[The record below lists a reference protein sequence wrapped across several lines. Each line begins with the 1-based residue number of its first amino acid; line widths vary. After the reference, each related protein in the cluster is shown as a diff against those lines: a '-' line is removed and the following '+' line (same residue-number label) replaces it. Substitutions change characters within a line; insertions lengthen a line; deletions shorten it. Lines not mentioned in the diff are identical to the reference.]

1 MSRKLS
7 INEDILP
14 QKIPLI
20 YSARIRR
27 KIKDV
32 MDANQNN
39 REGLSK
45 WKEYVDGITDYVS
58 NRSIAFDYRNAYPHF
73 QNGATFINDFGY
85 NVGFNFIEDSTT
97 GQLMIFVFMVN
108 LNLEEFG
115 LKEPQNEQNNNME
128 KLIHMER
135 KHQINEARLKRI
147 VSESISRHIGKP
159 MRITESD
166 IRQMVMEAIDEISPE
181 LLGRASDK
189 AWMKYRKDQSYAFQR
204 GAIDRLKEELPNIDF
219 ASHEVCNYN
228 NAVGQRVSLERNGKI
243 VIGNKV
249 EYVGPNRGD
258 YVPWG
263 ATVDEKPLARDIAKW
278 CGRFLHDCPEG
289 LKDWHNWCR
298 L

>member
-7 INEDILP
+7 MNEDILP

-27 KIKDV
+27 EIKDA

-39 REGLSK
+39 QEGLSK

-166 IRQMVMEAIDEISPE
+166 IRQMVMEAINEISPE

-189 AWMKYRKDQSYAFQR
+189 AYDAGREKQGAKFQQ
-204 GAIDRLKEELPNIDF
+204 GASERLKEELPFFDY
-219 ASHEVCNYN
+219 AD
-228 NAVGQRVSLERNGKI
+228 QRVCTYKNDD
-243 VIGNKV
+243 GN
-249 EYVGPNRGD
+249 
-258 YVPWG
+258 
-263 ATVDEKPLARDIAKW
+263 LARITNYRKIFVNGCWQDLDFSIPSEAKVSNRSLAKNIAKW
-278 CGRFLHDCPEG
+278 CSRFIDKQGCSSEVM
-289 LKDWHNWCR
+289 DWHNWCR